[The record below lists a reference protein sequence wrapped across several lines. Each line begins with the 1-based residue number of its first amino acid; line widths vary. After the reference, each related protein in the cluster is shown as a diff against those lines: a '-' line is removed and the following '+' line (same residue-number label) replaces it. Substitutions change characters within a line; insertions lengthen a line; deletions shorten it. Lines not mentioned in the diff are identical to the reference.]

1 MTGIHNLQEYM
12 EALRASF
19 DAGRAGERRA
29 VVQYIFT
36 GAVTGA
42 CYAAVADG
50 ALVVAEGVHPAPTVA
65 VTTDF
70 DLWKQTIAYHHDPL
84 LAYQEGLFT
93 VEGDTETLIESDTW
107 FRR

>member
-1 MTGIHNLQEYM
+1 MPGIHNLQEYM

-19 DAGRAGERRA
+19 DAGRAGESRA
-29 VVQYIFT
+29 IVQYIFT

-42 CYAAVADG
+42 CYASVADG
-50 ALVVAEGVHPAPTVA
+50 ALLVDEGRHPAPTVA

-70 DLWKQTIAYHHDPL
+70 DLWRQIIAYHRDPL
-84 LAYQEGLFT
+84 MTYQEGLFT
-93 VEGDTETLIESDTW
+93 VEGDMETLIESDTW

>member
-1 MTGIHNLQEYM
+1 MPGIHNLHEYI

-19 DAGRAGERRA
+19 DAERAGETRA

-42 CYAAVADG
+42 CYVIVADG
-50 ALVVAEGVHPAPTVA
+50 AIQVAEGRHPAPTVA

-70 DLWKQTIAYHHDPL
+70 DLWRQIIGYHLDPL
-84 LAYQEGLFT
+84 MAYQDGLFT
-93 VEGDTETLIESDTW
+93 VEGDMETLLESDTW